1 MGVCQQLHVGP
12 MHRLG
17 ERGGA
22 QALPFR
28 YPRHKER
35 RTIMQITELHRQ
47 KKQTGETIVEVKTEK
62 LLVRLIDTYGNK
74 NTLDEIIYVMACRR
88 LAERMA

>member
-1 MGVCQQLHVGP
+1 
-12 MHRLG
+12 
-17 ERGGA
+17 
-22 QALPFR
+22 
-28 YPRHKER
+28 
-35 RTIMQITELHRQ
+35 MQITELHRQ